1 MRAVFLCKPF
11 ARRIMGLLSAA
22 LLLSGV
28 VAWRNYSQAD
38 PPVADPAGADP
49 AEADVAAGDAPSVEG
64 IWDGT
69 LKVPG
74 VELRVLFKIKREE
87 GGKFSATM
95 DSVTQ
100 GVKGIPVSSVT
111 QEGRRVVLEAKAIA
125 GVFEG
130 ELNEQGTELAGTW
143 KQAGQSLPLA
153 LVRLERE
160 PDLSRP
166 QDPKKPYPYREE
178 EVLFENAQDRVRLAG
193 TLTLPEGKG
202 PFPAVVFITGSG
214 AQDRDEALMGHRP
227 FLVLADHLT
236 RRGIAVL
243 RYDDRGVG
251 GSTGS
256 VFAATLED
264 TVGDVEAAM
273 ALLRSRPEIDAKKIG
288 LLGHSEGGI
297 VAPLAASRSPEVAFV
312 VMLAGTGV
320 SGEEILISQGGL
332 VPAAEGADKQ
342 TVEKSLAAQR
352 RALEILKSEKDPA
365 ALQEKLRAALEE
377 ELHTLIAS
385 QGLSEEAAKSMIE
398 AQVQVV
404 STPWFQSF
412 LHYDPRP
419 ALRQVK
425 CPVLALNGE
434 RDVQVDPKL
443 NLPEIEK
450 ALREGGNTAATVKEL
465 PGLNHLFQTCQ
476 TGAVS
481 EYGKIEETMAPAV
494 LEMISDWILQ
504 HTR

>member
-1 MRAVFLCKPF
+1 MHHVLLRNPSVRLTLGA
-11 ARRIMGLLSAA
+11 LSAA
-22 LLLSGV
+22 LLVV
-28 VAWRNYSQAD
+28 VAIEAGRS
-38 PPVADPAGADP
+38 GADEH
-49 AEADVAAGDAPSVEG
+49 EAKAPMVEG

-74 VELRVLFKIKREE
+74 AELRVLFKIRREE
-87 GGKFSATM
+87 DGSLSATM

-100 GVKGIPVSSVT
+100 GVKGIPVSSVR
-111 QEGRRVVLEAKAIA
+111 QEGRRVVLESKAIS

-130 ELNEQGTELAGTW
+130 ELNEQGTELSGTW
-143 KQAGQSLPLA
+143 KQAGQALA
-153 LVRLERE
+153 LKLVRIERE

-178 EVLFENAQDRVRLAG
+178 EVVFENAKDGTRLAG
-193 TLTLPEGKG
+193 TLTLPEGNG
-202 PFPAVVFITGSG
+202 PFPAVVLITGSG
-214 AQDRDEALMGHRP
+214 AQDRDESLMGHRP

-236 RRGIAVL
+236 RKGIAVL

-256 VFAATLED
+256 VFTATLED
-264 TVGDVEAAM
+264 TAEDVMAAM
-273 ALLRSRPEIDAKKIG
+273 ALLRDRPEIDRQKIG

-297 VAPLAASRSPEVAFV
+297 VAPLVASRSADVAFV

-320 SGEEILISQGGL
+320 SGEEILVSQGGL
-332 VPAAEGADKQ
+332 VPAAEGADKETIAQ
-342 TVEKSLAAQR
+342 AVAAQR
-352 RALEILKSEKDPA
+352 KALDILKTETDPA
-365 ALQEKLRAALEE
+365 ALQEKLRAALAEDVQR
-377 ELHTLIAS
+377 LVAS
-385 QGLSEEAAKSMIE
+385 QGLDEEAAKAAIE
-398 AQVQVV
+398 TQVKVV
-404 STPWFQSF
+404 ATPWFQSF
-412 LHYDPRP
+412 FHYDPRP

-450 ALREGGNTAATVKEL
+450 ALKEGGNASATVKEL
-465 PGLNHLFQTCQ
+465 AGLNHLFQTCE

-494 LEMISDWILQ
+494 LEMICDWILEQ
-504 HTR
+504 TN